1 MRPNG
6 LISIQLTDRAMTK
19 EHSFAAGRQ
28 VSQFPTPT
36 AIMLRSTSTQSC
48 LFSILRSST
57 EKKNV
62 QKA

>member
-1 MRPNG
+1 
-6 LISIQLTDRAMTK
+6 MTK
-19 EHSFAAGRQ
+19 EHSFVAGRQ
-28 VSQFPTPT
+28 LGQFGTPT

-48 LFSILRSST
+48 LFSMPRSST